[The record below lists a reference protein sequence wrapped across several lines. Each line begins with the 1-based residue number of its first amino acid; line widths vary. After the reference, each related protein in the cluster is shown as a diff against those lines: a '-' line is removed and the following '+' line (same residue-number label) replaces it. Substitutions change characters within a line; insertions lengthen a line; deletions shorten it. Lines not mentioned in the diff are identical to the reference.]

1 MNKNLVAVAMLA
13 ASAFTANVFAAD
25 GQINFT
31 GSIIPNPCTVTSPTG
46 GANQTVNLG
55 TIGVTAFPVAGAL
68 AGAKSFTL
76 QLTDCPATITAARV
90 SFDGT
95 PALNDNTVL
104 ALTNAP
110 DVAQNIGVQITDK
123 TGAVVK
129 LFDRSSEYALS
140 SDGVN
145 NLDFVARYISTS
157 ANVQSGSANA
167 VTNFTIVYP

>member
-25 GQINFT
+25 GKINFT
-31 GSIIPNPCTVTSPTG
+31 GSIIPNPCTVTG
-46 GANQTVNLG
+46 GTADQTVNLG

-68 AGAKSFTL
+68 AGAQSFTL
-76 QLTDCPATITAARV
+76 KLTNCPDTITSARV

-95 PALNDNTVL
+95 SASNDNSVL
-104 ALTNAP
+104 ALTPAA
-110 DVAQNIGVQITDK
+110 DVATGVGVQITDK

-129 LFDRSSEYALS
+129 LFDRSSEYALAS
-140 SDGVN
+140 GTAVN

-157 ANVQSGSANA
+157 ASVTSGSANA